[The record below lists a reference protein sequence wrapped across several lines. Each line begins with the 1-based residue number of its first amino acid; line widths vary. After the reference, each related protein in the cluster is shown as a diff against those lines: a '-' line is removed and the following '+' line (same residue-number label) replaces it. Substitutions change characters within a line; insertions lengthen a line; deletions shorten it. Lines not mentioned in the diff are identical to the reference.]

1 MEEPQMSRL
10 DPKEGFEALKSKVTE
25 AVQSV
30 FPIEGSKHTLR
41 LNGLEI
47 KDNKDIEDIRSQKEA
62 RLSGTTWAVPV
73 NADLSLID
81 TKTGKEV
88 DRRKMRIINLPKV
101 TGRYSYLVDGHEYQL
116 DNQWQLKPG
125 VYSRV
130 NQQGELGS
138 EFHLKGRSR
147 FNVLFDQAAGQ
158 FKIKKGDTHIPL
170 YPILKELGVP
180 DDELERQWGK
190 PILASNRQEGTQKAL
205 EQFYRATMGRKPE
218 SPQDAKNF
226 IHQFMDQAEMDPN
239 VSRLTLGKPLKTAGG
254 EAITLA
260 TKKLLDISRG
270 QAPQDNRDSL
280 MFKRFRSA
288 EDYVAEAI
296 RERSDEILR
305 RVGNNLNRRTKVNE
319 IVSPDIFNRPIHT
332 VFTKTALSNSPE
344 QMNPLEMVS
353 GAMKTTIMG
362 EGGIK
367 SEHKVTPEAKLV
379 DPSHLGFLD
388 PIHTPEGSR
397 SGITLQLPLGA
408 TKKGDKVVVRMW
420 NTKTGKME
428 DVDPER
434 AYHSNVVLPDQ
445 VRWENGKPIPL
456 KSKIKLSTI
465 GNEIIEGQMRHADYV
480 MTSPVQMFS
489 LSTNLVPFL
498 QNDSGNRATYAG
510 RQMEQAI
517 PLTHR
522 EVPLVQTLLS
532 ARKGATLNELIGRSS
547 SHLAPVSGEVLK
559 VGKDHIHIQGDDGKK
574 HEMQLYEHFPL
585 NDEKSFMHSAPLV
598 KPGDRVRENQVVAD
612 TNFTRNG
619 SLALGTNLRAGFV
632 PFHGYNFEDGVVISD
647 SASRKLTS
655 EHMYRKGLD
664 LSPDHVQDRK
674 KFASYFGSTI
684 TKGHMDKLDEDG
696 VIKPGT
702 EIKPGDLLVAALK
715 KKDITDDESR
725 MLSRMHKSL
734 VQPYSDA
741 SIRWEADHPGIV
753 TNIVKHGGRVEVH
766 VRTNEAAEI
775 GDKITGRHGNKGI
788 ITRIVPDHEM
798 PKTSDGRHID
808 IALNP
813 AGIPGRLNLG
823 QVLET
828 AAAKIAEKTGK
839 PYQIQNFDGTED
851 WLDRVQ
857 KDLKAHGLSDKELLF
872 DPTSGKPMGEA
883 LVGPHY
889 IHKLKHQVEKK
900 LVARAGGPGYSYD
913 VNHIPK
919 GGGPHGA
926 QAIDAL
932 GLYAMLA
939 HGAKA
944 NIREMQTYKSN
955 AETNDELWSA
965 IQAGDPIP
973 PPKPSFA
980 YNKFLGYLK
989 AIGVNAVKQ
998 GNTINLM
1005 PLTDKNVLEMSN
1017 GAIKD
1022 PGRMVIGKNLKP
1034 EEHGLFDPKVT
1045 GGVDGTKWA
1054 HIKLPEPMPNPIFEK
1069 AITSLTGL
1077 KQKDFDAVMSG
1088 EKAIHPKTGAFVKP
1102 EEGLRSGLA
1111 ISHLLGKIDVQ
1122 KELRAAQARLADPA
1136 LKGPKLDA
1144 TNKKVKYL
1152 SVLSNL
1158 GMTPHEAYMQQHIP
1172 VIPPALRPVS
1182 VMPNGSLNEDDLNHM
1197 YKGVGLLV
1205 KKMNEASPLLPDHMK
1220 DDRRSAIYDGMRS
1233 LAGLGGHLNQKF
1245 RGVLDIIRGKRVKE
1259 GEKEGKPKE
1268 GFFQEKL
1275 IKRKQDLSMRST
1287 IIPEPE
1293 LGLDQVGIPRTA
1305 AMEIYKPF
1313 VVRELRGLADMT
1325 PLQAQLA
1332 IKNNDPLASRALER
1346 VVDNRPLLMKRDPVL
1361 HRYGV
1366 QAFKPV
1372 LISGKAIKIHP
1383 LVTSGYNADF
1393 DGDTMSAFVPLT
1405 TQAVKEAYDML
1416 PSRNLFSPASGSIM
1430 YRPTHESQLGLFTLA
1445 QVTGR
1450 SNESFKDLAT
1460 AAQAAHQ
1467 GKINFNHEVKIGQGR
1482 TTVGRALIAE
1492 VLPEPL
1498 RKKVLDPTFVLDGK
1512 GQAALLT
1519 VVAKEHKNDF
1529 GVVSNKLKDLG
1540 NQFATNKALSL
1551 GLDDLRADKV
1561 TRDKI
1566 LRMADAK
1573 VAEIMKGPGKQV
1585 DKEKKVVQV
1594 YDGATQ
1600 AMLHVVDTQHSK
1612 KPTALFNMMKAGVKP
1627 SIDAYRQITMAPMLI
1642 MNAKGEVIPS
1652 PVRKS
1657 YSEGLDTGDYWT
1669 SMSGARK
1676 GVIQKVQSVEEPG
1689 YLTKQVMNSVIN
1701 NIVGVH
1707 DCGTKKGISLPVEE
1721 KDILDRHLAVDVK
1734 IGKKTFPAGTLI
1746 TPEVRDSLR
1755 NNKARI
1761 GKIIVRSPLR
1771 CEHGT
1776 GICAK
1781 CYGLDENGQHPAIG
1795 KNVGV
1800 ISAQSIGERATQLSM
1815 RTFHEG
1821 GIAPVGEAAKA
1832 RAQLTDQFNRVKQLV
1847 QLYEKIPKSATLSTM
1862 EGKVTK
1868 ISKDPAGGTN
1878 VFVEGVRHYVPQ
1890 DRGEPIVFVG
1900 DKPKKLSVGMAVQK
1914 GDPVSHGP
1922 INPHELLPLAGLSKV
1937 QGYLSSQLYDLYKS
1951 EGIRRRN
1958 IETIVKS
1965 MTNLT
1970 RVEEPGDNKEFLR
1983 GDFAPTSQIQ
1993 AVNKRLN
2000 AERLRPIQHA
2010 PVLKGVQKLPLDIQ
2024 TDWMAR
2030 LNHERLHETIIEAA
2044 NKGWGTNIHGTHP
2057 IPGIAHGAEFGLKH
2071 PH

>member
-1 MEEPQMSRL
+1 MARL

-25 AVQSV
+25 AVHSM
-30 FPIEGSKHTLR
+30 FPIEGTKHTLR

-47 KDNKDIEDIRSQKEA
+47 NDNKDIEDLRSQKAA
-62 RLSGTTWAVPV
+62 RLAGTTWAVPV

-81 TKTGKEV
+81 SKTGKEV
-88 DRRKMRIINLPKV
+88 DRRKMRLINLPKV

-147 FNVLFDQAAGQ
+147 FSVQFDQAAGQ

-180 DDELERQWGK
+180 DDELERHWGK

-205 EQFYRATMGRKPE
+205 EQFYRATMGKKPE
-218 SPQDAKNF
+218 SAQEAKNF
-226 IHQFMDQAEMDPN
+226 LHQFMDQAEMDPD
-239 VSRLTLGKPLKTAGG
+239 VSRLTLGKPLKNAGS

-270 QAPQDNRDSL
+270 TAPQDNRDSL

-305 RVGNNLNRRTKVNE
+305 RVGNNLNRKTKVNE
-319 IVSPDIFNRPIHT
+319 IVSPDIFNRPIHH
-332 VFTKTALSNSPE
+332 VFTKTSLSNSPE

-420 NTKTGKME
+420 NARAGKME
-428 DVDPER
+428 DVDPEK
-434 AYHSNVVLPDQ
+434 AYHANVVLPDQ
-445 VRWENGKPIPL
+445 VRWEGGKPVPL
-456 KSKIKLSTI
+456 HPKIKISTV
-465 GNEIIEGQMRHADYV
+465 GNEIIEGQMKHADYV

-522 EVPLVQTLLS
+522 EVPLVQTTLS
-532 ARKGATLNELIGRSS
+532 ARKGTSLNEVIGKTA
-547 SHLAPVSGEVLK
+547 SHMSPVAGEVVK
-559 VGKDHIHIQGDDGKK
+559 IGGDHIHIKDDDGKK
-574 HEMQLYEHFPL
+574 HEVQIYDHFPL
-585 NDEKSFMHSAPLV
+585 NDEKSFMHSNPIV
-598 KPGDRVRENQVVAD
+598 KVGDRVRENQVVAD

-619 SLALGTNLRAGFV
+619 NLALGTNLRAGFV
-632 PFHGYNFEDGVVISD
+632 PFHGYNFEDGVVVSET
-647 SASRKLTS
+647 AAKKLTS
-655 EHMYRKGLD
+655 EHMYRKGVD

-674 KFASYFGSTI
+674 KFLSYFGSSI
-684 TKGHMDKLDEDG
+684 TKEHVEKLDEDG

-702 EIKPGDLLVAALK
+702 QVKPGDLLIAAMK
-715 KKDITDDESR
+715 KRDVNDDEAK

-734 VQPYSDA
+734 VQPYFDS
-741 SIRWEADHPGIV
+741 SIKWEADHPGIV
-753 TNIVKHGGRVEVH
+753 TNVVKHGGRVEVH
-766 VRTNEAAEI
+766 VRTDESAEI

-798 PKTSDGRHID
+798 PKTGDGRHID

-839 PYQIQNFDGTED
+839 PYQIQNFDGTPD
-851 WLDRVQ
+851 WLERVQ
-857 KDLKAHGLSDKELLF
+857 ADLKANGLTDKEMVF
-872 DPTSGKPMGEA
+872 DPVSGRPMGEA

-889 IHKLKHQVEKK
+889 VHKLKHQVEKK
-900 LVARAGGPGYSYD
+900 LVARAGGPGYAYD

-980 YNKFLGYLK
+980 YNKFVGYLK
-989 AIGVNAVKQ
+989 AIGVNTVKQ

-1005 PLTDKNVLEMSN
+1005 PLTDKHVLEMSN
-1017 GAIKD
+1017 GEIKD
-1022 PGRMVIGKNLKP
+1022 PGRMVIGKNLKE
-1034 EEHGLFDPKVT
+1034 EEHGLFDKRVT

-1069 AITSLTGL
+1069 PIASLTGL
-1077 KQKDFDAVMSG
+1077 KPKDFDALMAG
-1088 EKAIHPKTGAFVKP
+1088 TKAIHPKTGEFVKP

-1111 ISHLLGKIDVQ
+1111 IQHLLGKIDVQ
-1122 KELRAAQARLADPA
+1122 KDLAEARRQLADPA

-1144 TNKKVKYL
+1144 MNKKVKYL
-1152 SVLSNL
+1152 QVLDTL
-1158 GMTPHEAYMQQHIP
+1158 GMTPREAYMQQHIP
-1172 VIPPALRPVS
+1172 VMPPALRPIS

-1220 DDRRSAIYDGMRS
+1220 DDRRAAIYDGMKS
-1233 LAGLGGHLNQKF
+1233 LAGLGGHLNKEF
-1245 RGVLDIIRGKRVKE
+1245 RGVLDIIRGKRVSKE

-1293 LGLDQVGIPRTA
+1293 LGIDQVGIPRVA

-1313 VVRELRGLADMT
+1313 VVRELRGLANMT

-1332 IKNNDPLASRALER
+1332 IKNNEPLASRALER
-1346 VVDNRPLLMKRDPVL
+1346 VVDSRPLLMKRDPVL
-1361 HRYGV
+1361 HKYGV

-1405 TQAVKEAYDML
+1405 TSAVKEAYDML

-1430 YRPTHESQLGLFTLA
+1430 YRPTHESQLGLYMLS
-1445 QVTGR
+1445 QSTGK
-1450 SNESFKDLAT
+1450 SNKQYKDLAE
-1460 AAQAAHQ
+1460 AAKAAHR
-1467 GKINFNHEVKIGQGR
+1467 GEVEFTKEVKIGEGR
-1482 TTVGRALIAE
+1482 TTVGRALIAS
-1492 VLPEPL
+1492 VVPEPL
-1498 RKKVLDPTFVLDGK
+1498 RPMIHDGKITFDGK
-1512 GQAALLT
+1512 GQTALLT
-1519 VVAKEHKNDF
+1519 AVAKDHKNDF
-1529 GVVSNKLKDLG
+1529 GTVSNQLKDLG
-1540 NQFATNKALSL
+1540 NQFATNHALSL
-1551 GLDDLRADKV
+1551 GLDDLKADKV

-1566 LRMADAK
+1566 LRMADSKIAD
-1573 VAEIMKGPGKQV
+1573 IMKGPGKQV
-1585 DKEKKVVQV
+1585 EKDKKAVQI

-1600 AMLHVVDTQHSK
+1600 AMLKVIEDQHSK
-1612 KPTALFNMMKAGVKP
+1612 NPTALYNMMKAGVKP
-1627 SIDAYRQITMAPMLI
+1627 SIDAYRQITMSPMLI

-1652 PVRKS
+1652 PVRRS

-1676 GVIQKVQSVEEPG
+1676 GVIQKVQAVEEPG

-1701 NIVGVH
+1701 NSIGEH

-1721 KDILDRHLAVDVK
+1721 RDILDRHLAVDVK
-1734 IGKKTFPAGTLI
+1734 IGRKTFPAGTLI

-1761 GKIIVRSPLR
+1761 GKVIVRSPLR

-1776 GICAK
+1776 GICAM
-1781 CYGLDENGQHPAIG
+1781 CYGLDENGQHPTVG

-1847 QLYEKIPKSATLSTM
+1847 QLYEKIPGAATLSTV
-1862 EGKVTK
+1862 EGKVSK
-1868 ISKDPAGGTN
+1868 ISKDPAGGHN
-1878 VFVEGVRHYVPQ
+1878 VFVDGVRHYVPQ
-1890 DRGEPIVFVG
+1890 DRGDPIAFVG
-1900 DKPKKLSVGMAVQK
+1900 DRPKKLAVGMTLQK

-1970 RVEEPGDNKEFLR
+1970 KVEEPGDNHEFLR

-1993 AVNKRLN
+1993 ALNKKLN
-2000 AERLRPIQHA
+2000 ADKQRPIQHT

-2044 NKGWGTNIHGTHP
+2044 NKGWGSNIHGTHP
-2057 IPGIAHGAEFGLKH
+2057 IPGVAYGAEFGLKH